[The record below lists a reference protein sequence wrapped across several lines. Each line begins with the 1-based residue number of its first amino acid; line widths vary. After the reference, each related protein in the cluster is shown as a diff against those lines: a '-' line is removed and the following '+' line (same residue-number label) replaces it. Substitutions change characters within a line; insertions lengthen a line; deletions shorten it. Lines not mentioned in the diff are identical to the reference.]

1 MCEFR
6 DTGAGSLSRQIE
18 PRRQQWLSECLC
30 CKSNCECTGTV
41 DSGKHSGKSCEDA
54 YALIKKERP
63 DDADRWCRA
72 VVGCT
77 PSAPAS
83 SANHKK
89 LTQEERHQLVIKNKL
104 LSKVDI
110 DRILVQRTSKNSRCV
125 RSGRSYPVI
134 GIGMGSTTRGVP
146 APKIASLSLVMY
158 TKMLPS
164 LVKFVEHGFEYWV
177 YIAVDKVS
185 QDCLKLSGAA

>member
-1 MCEFR
+1 MN
-6 DTGAGSLSRQIE
+6 S
-18 PRRQQWLSECLC
+18 CLC
-30 CKSNCECTGTV
+30 RRTNCECTGTV
-41 DSGKHSGKSCEDA
+41 DSGKHSGKSCQDA
-54 YALIKKERP
+54 YALVKKGNP
-63 DDADRWCRA
+63 DDADRWCHA
-72 VVGCT
+72 ILGCT
-77 PSAPAS
+77 CAGGVTPS

-110 DRILVQRTSKNSRCV
+110 DRILVQRASKNSRCV
-125 RSGRSYPVI
+125 RSSGGSYPVI

-146 APKIASLSLVMY
+146 APKLASLSLVMY

-185 QDCLKLSGAA
+185 QDAA